1 LLEKEI
7 YSTEE
12 NEDLHLQIALALSQE
27 TAKHES
33 GSDVNELNKNCFES
47 GKGVTREGPFLNQSK

>member
-1 LLEKEI
+1 LLEKDI

-27 TAKHES
+27 TVKHES
-33 GSDVNELNKNCFES
+33 GSDVN
-47 GKGVTREGPFLNQSK
+47 